1 MTGDEWI
8 RSPKDVIMT
17 RFRIAQQ
24 NTRRKDPSSPDEPLG
39 SDTENSGLNHG
50 EI

>member
-8 RSPKDVIMT
+8 RSPKDVMMT

-24 NTRRKDPSSPDEPLG
+24 NTRGKDPSSPDAPLG
-39 SDTENSGLNHG
+39 LETENAGLNHG
-50 EI
+50 EV